1 MERAIMHM
9 RAAGVSCGLAGKAFD
24 TAPFVSPEE
33 VDLLM
38 LAVEVLLDILDCWEW
53 VVKN

>member
-9 RAAGVSCGLAGKAFD
+9 RAAGLSCGLAGKPFD
-24 TAPFVSPEE
+24 TLPFVSPEE
-33 VDLLM
+33 VLLLM
-38 LAVEVLLDILDCWEW
+38 LAVEVLLGILDGWGW